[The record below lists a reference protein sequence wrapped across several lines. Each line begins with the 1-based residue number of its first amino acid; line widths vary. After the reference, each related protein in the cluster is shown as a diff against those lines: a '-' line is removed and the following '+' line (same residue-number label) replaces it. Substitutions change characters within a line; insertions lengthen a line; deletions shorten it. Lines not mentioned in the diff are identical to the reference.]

1 MKYVTWI
8 FVVLLLCS
16 LTSFVEKDV
25 ATQGLGIGDS
35 APDFPIKSLTEGKTK
50 ELKELKG
57 NYVLLSFWASY
68 DAPSRMQNAL
78 LNHALKKASHPVTMV
93 SVSFDEY
100 TSIFKETIR
109 KDEIDTPNCFVETSG
124 EASGIYK
131 KYSLNKGFKNFL
143 LNERGVIIAKNI
155 TADQLSQYLN

>member
-1 MKYVTWI
+1 
-8 FVVLLLCS
+8 
-16 LTSFVEKDV
+16 
-25 ATQGLGIGDS
+25 
-35 APDFPIKSLTEGKTK
+35 
-50 ELKELKG
+50 
-57 NYVLLSFWASY
+57 
-68 DAPSRMQNAL
+68 MQNAL

-100 TSIFKETIR
+100 TSIFNETIR